1 MVGLPGWK
9 LSEAVTYA
17 LTDQVPCSKGR
28 QAVLP
33 VMIAIANGSEGHL
46 PGEKIIVRVRA
57 TSSAFSW
64 MHTPGF

>member
-9 LSEAVTYA
+9 PSEAVTSA

-33 VMIAIANGSEGHL
+33 VMIAIANGSESHL